1 MKLIRQ
7 IPKTLIL
14 LSCLL
19 LSLTL
24 AGCQKTGKLDEGDCK
39 CNISFSDIPK
49 EFTMLEEN
57 LLDSFEIKVV
67 LENTVNETL
76 YYVYLNQENDYF
88 TQVSLHP
95 GTYKINTASNNM
107 SKYNNISLGAS
118 VESIELSAETT
129 GEISITIDNPEEF
142 SQSWMA
148 TQPQPEILLADKFSG
163 QIQINRK
170 IISITDIMAELE
182 LTPEAEE
189 DVEPYEKMELT
200 DNHYGITVT
209 VLNNSKKDAPWED
222 CDVIAIRASKNTVVF
237 PEGVTLGMAA
247 DKVLDKQSG
256 LYGEPDACTGSL
268 LFGWQLDDTQF
279 LYNDL
284 ATGNKITISLS
295 PDGTYVSAISYE
307 LACFE

>member
-1 MKLIRQ
+1 
-7 IPKTLIL
+7 
-14 LSCLL
+14 
-19 LSLTL
+19 
-24 AGCQKTGKLDEGDCK
+24 
-39 CNISFSDIPK
+39 
-49 EFTMLEEN
+49 
-57 LLDSFEIKVV
+57 
-67 LENTVNETL
+67 
-76 YYVYLNQENDYF
+76 
-88 TQVSLHP
+88 
-95 GTYKINTASNNM
+95 
-107 SKYNNISLGAS
+107 
-118 VESIELSAETT
+118 
-129 GEISITIDNPEEF
+129 
-142 SQSWMA
+142 MA